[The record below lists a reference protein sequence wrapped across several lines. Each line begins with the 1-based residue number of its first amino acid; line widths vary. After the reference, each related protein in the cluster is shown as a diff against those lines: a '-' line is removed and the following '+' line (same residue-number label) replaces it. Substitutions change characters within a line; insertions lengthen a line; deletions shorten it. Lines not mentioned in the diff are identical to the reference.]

1 MKWQIAWLKPAAK
14 DLERLE
20 RRVAEQIV
28 RKVEWL
34 AQNLEQVPHEPLH
47 GRWAGHFK
55 LRVGD
60 WRVVYTIDR
69 QRRLIVVHAVGH
81 RRQIYRQR

>member
-1 MKWQIAWLKPAAK
+1 MKWQIEWLKPAAK

-34 AQNLEQVPHEPLH
+34 AQNLEQVPP
-47 GRWAGHFK
+47 
-55 LRVGD
+55 
-60 WRVVYTIDR
+60 
-69 QRRLIVVHAVGH
+69 
-81 RRQIYRQR
+81 

>member
-1 MKWQIAWLKPAAK
+1 MKWQIEWLKPAAK

-34 AQNLEQVPHEPLH
+34 AQNLDQVPMNRCTVDGQDTSNCELAIGEWSIPLT
-47 GRWAGHFK
+47 GNG
-55 LRVGD
+55 V
-60 WRVVYTIDR
+60 
-69 QRRLIVVHAVGH
+69 
-81 RRQIYRQR
+81 